1 MATDHS
7 KLDSTLVLIKPDA
20 VRRGL
25 VGTILARLEARGLI
39 IRGIKSF
46 VFTDELVQE
55 HYAHLVGRSFF
66 PDVAAFMKSGMTVAI
81 WASGVDAVTVV
92 RAMVGATNAREALP
106 GTIRGDLAVSTQRN
120 LIHASDAPDS
130 AAVELARFFPDGP
143 SAPEDAEAIDAV
155 YSAAEAF

>member
-1 MATDHS
+1 MTTDQS

-39 IRGIKSF
+39 IRGIRSL
-46 VFTDELVQE
+46 VFTDALVQE
-55 HYAHLVGRSFF
+55 HYAHLTGRAFF
-66 PDVAAFMKSGMTVAI
+66 PAVATFMKSGMTVAV
-81 WASGVDAVTVV
+81 WVSGVDAVEVV
-92 RAMVGATNAREALP
+92 RGMVGATNAREALP

-143 SAPEDAEAIDAV
+143 SAPEDVEAIHGV
-155 YSAAEAF
+155 YSAAEAS